1 MMNYSQMKKPCN
13 KLVEIIEVTVRSIR
27 PLIPLPFFHRINRT
41 LISFVLVHLQLRDFD
56 ESE

>member
-1 MMNYSQMKKPCN
+1 MKKPCN

-27 PLIPLPFFHRINRT
+27 PLIPLPFFHRIDRT